1 MYLRLGCYAVCGTQV
16 DALTRAKRKRAP
28 PRTRPGLRAVDRD
41 ARGGLS
47 SVFANYYFV
56 SVIVPTVMGS
66 VVCGVTVNVLPE
78 FETQ

>member
-1 MYLRLGCYAVCGTQV
+1 M
-16 DALTRAKRKRAP
+16 P
-28 PRTRPGLRAVDRD
+28 
-41 ARGGLS
+41 RGGLS

-78 FETQ
+78 TQ

>member
-1 MYLRLGCYAVCGTQV
+1 MPSAGERLHVLGQV
-16 DALTRAKRKRAP
+16 IEPSIAMP
-28 PRTRPGLRAVDRD
+28 
-41 ARGGLS
+41 RGGLS

-78 FETQ
+78 TQ